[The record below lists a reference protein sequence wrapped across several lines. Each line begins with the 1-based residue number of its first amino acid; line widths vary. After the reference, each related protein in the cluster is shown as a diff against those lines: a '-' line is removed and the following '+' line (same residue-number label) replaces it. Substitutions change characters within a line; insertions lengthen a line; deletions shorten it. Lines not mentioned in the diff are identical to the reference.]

1 MIKMRKRILYYLM
14 EILVVLAT
22 AGIVTIITFLL
33 TANTPP
39 PIFYITMFLGYL
51 GLVFVRDVI

>member
-1 MIKMRKRILYYLM
+1 MRKRILYYLM

-22 AGIVTIITFLL
+22 AGIVTILTFLL

-39 PIFYITMFLGYL
+39 PIFYITMLLGYL